1 MFVENLESL
10 PETMRADFVES
21 EFNGK
26 KGFQHKDTIA
36 LANSLKN
43 AKAERDQY
51 KTKATDYEAK
61 MSEQEAQTAAKI
73 EAAKAK
79 ALEEARSKGDVNEIE
94 KRYQEQMADLEKRTA
109 ERVRGEVAS
118 EFKAERANE
127 RKSAL
132 AREIAVTNAVDKDA
146 SETLYEI
153 LEKRI
158 KIDPETGKE
167 IFLDEKGGALSI
179 DRAGFEKE
187 FLSSPRVNRLV
198 KAELTTTGGGLA
210 NGNTG
215 AGGASTVNAKAQEA
229 KKKGDLAGFL
239 QASLQNT

>member
-51 KTKATDYEAK
+51 KTKAVEYETQ
-61 MSEQEAQTAAKI
+61 MSEQENQTAAKI

-79 ALEEARSKGDVNEIE
+79 ALEDARSKGDVTEIE

-109 ERVRGEVAS
+109 ERVRGEVTT
-118 EFKAERANE
+118 EFKTERANE
-127 RKSAL
+127 RKSAI
-132 AREIAVTNAVDKDA
+132 AREIATLNAVDKDSA
-146 SETLYEI
+146 DTLFEI
-153 LEKRI
+153 LERRI
-158 KIDPETGKE
+158 KIDPESGKE
-167 IFLDEKGGALSI
+167 IFLDDKGGALSI

-198 KAELTTTGGGLA
+198 KAEIATSGGGLA

-229 KKKGDLAGFL
+229 KKKGDLTGFL
-239 QASLQNT
+239 NASLQN